1 MQQKVTIKFMTD
13 YSRNV
18 FHLNGYCFIFKKFA
32 VSGNQE

>member
-18 FHLNGYCFIFKKFA
+18 FHLNDCFIFKKFA